1 MRKHI
6 RHLERVFLFLSVDFD
21 FPEMAVGLS
30 LGIPE
35 LFNELDIDTGGRTER
50 RKSRPGDLR
59 QRFCKTDR

>member
-1 MRKHI
+1 
-6 RHLERVFLFLSVDFD
+6 
-21 FPEMAVGLS
+21 MAVGLS